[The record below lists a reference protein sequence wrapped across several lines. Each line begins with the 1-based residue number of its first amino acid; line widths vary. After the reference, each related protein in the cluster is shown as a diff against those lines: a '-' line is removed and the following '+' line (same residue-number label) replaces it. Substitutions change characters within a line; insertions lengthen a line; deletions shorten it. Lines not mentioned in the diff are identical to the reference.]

1 VTTENGVGMD
11 RELIVNDEVTS
22 EEDEAIL
29 SEEEEETFT

>member
-1 VTTENGVGMD
+1 MD
-11 RELIVNDEVTS
+11 RELIVNDAVTS